1 MPSKPGKPKDHP
13 SLPTDFNNRVLP
25 IKKIKGPWRRFYW
38 VDKEALYFNK
48 TNVFRFNAPHGE
60 FGVLYLGEDAYSAF
74 IETYGWLTG
83 ERYITRKQLEQRH
96 LALVSANRL
105 LKVVDLSGKGLAM
118 IGADARLCMGDEYQ
132 VSQIWSLAL
141 WKHPRRPEGILYR
154 TRHDPG
160 KKAVALFDR
169 DEVKAALSV
178 KDMGPLLD
186 HDNVQLLAKIMRH
199 YKFIL
204 IP

>member
-1 MPSKPGKPKDHP
+1 
-13 SLPTDFNNRVLP
+13 
-25 IKKIKGPWRRFYW
+25 
-38 VDKEALYFNK
+38 VDKEALYFNR
-48 TNVFRFNAPHGE
+48 TDVFRFNAPHGE

-132 VSQIWSLAL
+132 VSQNWSLAI
-141 WKHPRRPEGILYR
+141 WNHPRRPDGILYR

-178 KDMGPLLD
+178 KDMGSLLD
-186 HDNVQLLAKIMRH
+186 QDNAPMLAKIMKH
-199 YKFIL
+199 YKFTL